1 MIKIA
6 ANDAPTIFAKT
17 SRRSAR
23 LVTVNA
29 FCAISIAIPKKRENA
44 NEKSTDFLSAWFN
57 ALLLKNK
64 KQSVV
69 NIK

>member
-1 MIKIA
+1 MIEIA
-6 ANDAPTIFAKT
+6 AKDAPTMFART
-17 SRRSAR
+17 SSTSAC
-23 LVTVNA
+23 LVAVNT

-44 NEKSTDFLSAWFN
+44 KEKSNDFLSAWFN

-69 NIK
+69 NTK